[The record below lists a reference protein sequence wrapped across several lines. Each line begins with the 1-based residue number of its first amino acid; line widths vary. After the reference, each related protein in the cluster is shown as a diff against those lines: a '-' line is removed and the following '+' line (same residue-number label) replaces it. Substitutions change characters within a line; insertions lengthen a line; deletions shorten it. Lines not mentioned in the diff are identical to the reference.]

1 MAQGGIHR
9 SVNLESY
16 LREKPRKIQMS
27 DEPTYSE
34 LVTADNPELQNLK
47 LSWATAV
54 FTADDGLA
62 SMTSMHEAGDSIVAV
77 GMMND
82 EGLIILGSGVMIG
95 PGLLLTATHVLEEI
109 SQHKKTPI
117 FFTFLP
123 KTSRIWLPFDTSTVS
138 GPSDFG
144 EDRRKISDLSLVSCT
159 LNSRAHSEL
168 PLMLTPLQVALPL
181 VGERLWAFGYR
192 HQLII
197 DGAASITPF
206 VSSGL
211 VTEAFP
217 HGRGERMP
225 SPCLEVQMDTLGGMS
240 GGPVVN
246 SDGKLVGIVSSSIDG
261 GPSFITLIW
270 DALRFD
276 IKGTIP
282 LLKRHDDT
290 NLIQAMHLGL
300 VKISGDFERKPWG
313 DIVFEMSADESA
325 FMERSCDPELLLQ
338 KKDRLTKDEIEKFID
353 DWGYEL
359 EQAATS
365 KAIEYLNNLSAQ
377 AKHDVLGVSGIT
389 EDCLNLIEDFVA
401 EDFEGIEDPDVNGIE
416 RINSSELNVDFY
428 FNLLS
433 VYWTVRVTKENYKS
447 NEHLFSGHFINQ
459 TDDGDHVVLEI
470 MQRLHFRGD
479 FVFDLVDEDVNQ
491 SNITWLGV
499 QKPKRRIRDLPIARE
514 ML

>member
-1 MAQGGIHR
+1 
-9 SVNLESY
+9 
-16 LREKPRKIQMS
+16 MS
-27 DEPTYSE
+27 DGATYSE
-34 LVTADNPELQNLK
+34 LVTGDNPELENLK
-47 LSWATAV
+47 LSWDTAV

-77 GMMND
+77 GMMNE
-82 EGLIILGSGVMIG
+82 EGLIILGSGVMVG

-123 KTSRIWLPFDTSTVS
+123 EFSRIWLPFDTSTVS
-138 GPSDFG
+138 GPSEFG
-144 EDRRKISDLSLVSCT
+144 EDRKKVSDLSLVSCT

-181 VGERLWAFGYR
+181 IGERLWAFGYR

-246 SDGKLVGIVSSSIDG
+246 ADGKLVGIVSSSIDG

-270 DALRFD
+270 DALRFY

-282 LLKRHDDT
+282 QLKRHGDT
-290 NLIQAMHLGL
+290 NLTQAASLGL
-300 VKISGDFERKPWG
+300 VKISGNFERKPWG
-313 DIVFEMSADESA
+313 DIVLNMSAEESS
-325 FMERSCDPELLLQ
+325 FMEKSCNPEFILH
-338 KKDRLTKDEIEKFID
+338 KKDRFTKDEIEKFID
-353 DWGYEL
+353 NWGYEL
-359 EQAATS
+359 ERAATS
-365 KAIEYLNNLSAQ
+365 KAIEYLNNLSVQ
-377 AKHDVLGVSGIT
+377 SKHDVLGVSGIT
-389 EDCLNLIEDFVA
+389 GDCLNFIEDFSA
-401 EDFEGIEDPDVNGIE
+401 EDFEGIEDPDINAIE
-416 RINSSELNVDFY
+416 RTNSSELNVDFY
-428 FNLLS
+428 FNLPS
-433 VYWTVRVTKENYKS
+433 VYWTVRVRKENYRS
-447 NEHLFSGHFINQ
+447 NEHLFSDHFINQ
-459 TDDGDHVVLEI
+459 TDDGDHIALDI

-479 FVFDLVDEDVNQ
+479 FVFNLADEDVNQ
-491 SNITWLGV
+491 CNITWLGV
-499 QKPKRRIRDLPIARE
+499 QKPKRGKGMSP
-514 ML
+514 

>member
-1 MAQGGIHR
+1 MTDG
-9 SVNLESY
+9 
-16 LREKPRKIQMS
+16 
-27 DEPTYSE
+27 PTYSA

-47 LSWATAV
+47 LSWATAM

-62 SMTSMHEAGDSIVAV
+62 SMTSMHEAGDSLVAV

-82 EGLIILGSGVMIG
+82 EGPIILGSGVMVG
-95 PGLLLTATHVLEEI
+95 PGLLLTATHVLDEI

-123 KTSRIWLPFDTSTVS
+123 NTSRVWLPFDTSTVS

-144 EDRRKISDLSLVSCT
+144 EDRKKISDLSLVSCT
-159 LNSRAHSEL
+159 LNSWAHTEL

-197 DGAASITPF
+197 DGAASVTPL
-206 VSSGL
+206 VSSGV

-225 SPCLEVQMDTLGGMS
+225 SPCLEVQMDTPGGMS

-246 SDGKLVGIVSSSIDG
+246 ADGKLVGIVSSAFDG

-270 DALRFD
+270 DALRFG

-282 LLKRHDDT
+282 LLKLSDET

-313 DIVFEMSADESA
+313 DIVLELSADESA
-325 FMERSCDPELLLQ
+325 FMERSCDPELLLK

-359 EQAATS
+359 EQAS
-365 KAIEYLNNLSAQ
+365 KMKAVEYLNGLSVQ
-377 AKHDVLGVSGIT
+377 NKHEILKVSGVT
-389 EDCLNLIEDFVA
+389 QDCLNLIEDFVA
-401 EDFEGIEDPDVNGIE
+401 EDFEGIEDTDVNAIE

-428 FNLLS
+428 FDLRS
-433 VYWTVRVTKENYKS
+433 VFWVVRVTKENYQF
-447 NEHLFSGHFINQ
+447 NEHLFSSHFMNQ
-459 TDDGDHVVLEI
+459 VDDNDHVTLEI
-470 MQRLHFRGD
+470 LQRLHFRGE
-479 FVFDLVDEDVNQ
+479 FVFDLVNEYVSQ

-499 QKPKRRIRDLPIARE
+499 QKPKRRTRDLPIS
-514 ML
+514 